1 MQAVFEERAERL
13 LTVFG
18 GKDTLQ
24 RDFFSLFQRNEQT
37 FRAILYQ
44 MLVGILA
51 FRPET
56 YQAAAFGSEAPYEF
70 PLQQPAGVVLV
81 CGDVD
86 ELLRLEVCIH
96 KTVHPGEVVLR
107 AGGHGDHI
115 LSSGAHEGGGVE
127 FALGDDAF
135 RRVQYGVDVVGDQL
149 GALHH
154 HEVLAAAA
162 VLGVDERAVFEI
174 VEAEAVFQFVAFGQ
188 HDAFFSD
195 AQFGQQMLRQAAF
208 LCPVSFQVLAEF
220 CLGGVEDG
228 AAEVGGELAGT
239 VVFFF

>member
-1 MQAVFEERAERL
+1 M
-13 LTVFG
+13 
-18 GKDTLQ
+18 
-24 RDFFSLFQRNEQT
+24 
-37 FRAILYQ
+37 
-44 MLVGILA
+44 
-51 FRPET
+51 
-56 YQAAAFGSEAPYEF
+56 
-70 PLQQPAGVVLV
+70 QQPAGVVLV

-96 KTVHPGEVVLR
+96 KAVHPGEVVLR
-107 AGGHGDHI
+107 AGGHGDHV

-135 RRVQYGVDVVGDQL
+135 RSVQYGVNVVGDQL

-188 HDAFFSD
+188 HDAFFGD
-195 AQFGQQMLRQAAF
+195 AQFGQQVLRQAAF
-208 LCPVSFQVLAEF
+208 LCPVPFQVLAEF